1 MAGRTRWRI
10 LRNMLA
16 KQTRG
21 LGRTSLRRRYAPVF
35 AALGDETRLT
45 LLTRICE
52 RAPCSIADLTEG
64 SPITRQAVTRHLR
77 VLESAGLVRAEAIG
91 RACVFELAPE
101 PLEEARDF
109 LARVSR
115 QWDGA
120 LERLKSF
127 VESEQPE

>member
-1 MAGRTRWRI
+1 MSARRS
-10 LRNMLA
+10 
-16 KQTRG
+16 RG
-21 LGRTSLRRRYAPVF
+21 AAAAPLRRRYAPVF

-45 LLTRICE
+45 LLARICE
-52 RAPCSIADLTEG
+52 RAPCSIADLTQG
-64 SPITRQAVTRHLR
+64 SSITRQAVTRHLR
-77 VLESAGLVRAEAIG
+77 VLESAGLVRAEAVG

-109 LARVSR
+109 LARVST

-127 VESEQPE
+127 VESGHPE